1 MSGRKGV
8 TRAVEQFQ
16 AKLEHDESTIRA
28 LCALQ
33 HSLADRKRIV
43 LGYIVAVAFLVLG
56 AALAASSAIGI
67 LMVCV
72 GCWAMV
78 ANGMTA
84 ERHAKDIIS
93 KLNGRFPVV
102 HYRFLDDRIEADFG
116 DNVDKIAYPQIQRL
130 ITDSRYGFIYLT
142 SGSVYMFALDSAG
155 NIDETKAFL
164 SEHTGL
170 NWDRHRKVLSFTVKD
185 IVEWISALK
194 RKKQSGEPV

>member
-1 MSGRKGV
+1 MSERKGV

-33 HSLADRKRIV
+33 HSLTNRKRIV
-43 LGYIVAVAFLVLG
+43 LGYVVATAFLVIG
-56 AALAASSAIGI
+56 AALAASSSVGI

-72 GCWAMV
+72 GCWAMI

-84 ERHAKDIIS
+84 ERHAKEIIS
-93 KLNGRFPVV
+93 KLNGTFPVV
-102 HYRFLDDRIEADFG
+102 HYRFLEDRIEADFG
-116 DNVDKIAYPQIQRL
+116 GNVDVIAYPQVRRL
-130 ITDSRYGFIYLT
+130 ITDRQYGFIYLT
-142 SGSVYMFALDSAG
+142 SGSVYLFAADSVG
-155 NIDETKAFL
+155 NIDKTKAFL

-185 IVEWISALK
+185 IVEWISASK
-194 RKKQSGEPV
+194 RKNQSGDPG